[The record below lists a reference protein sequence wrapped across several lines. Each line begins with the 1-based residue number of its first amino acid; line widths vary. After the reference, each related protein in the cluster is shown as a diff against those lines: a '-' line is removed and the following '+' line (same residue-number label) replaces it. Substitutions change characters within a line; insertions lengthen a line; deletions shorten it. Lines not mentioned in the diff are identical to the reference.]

1 MAQTHADLAVRSA
14 ARQQHR
20 DRQTG
25 LTATA
30 YLTPA
35 LCAIAV
41 VNIFPLLYSFYMSLT
56 NRNGPR
62 RFPVG
67 EFALTGLDNYILLL
81 SRPAFYLVF
90 VKSLVFALV
99 CVTIFFVFGLALA
112 LLIEHPAIKGR
123 AIWRTL
129 LILPWAVPT
138 WVTALVWKF
147 MFNGQF
153 GTINHLLR
161 GAGLP
166 APDWLTDPFLA
177 WVAIVIVNLW
187 MSYPFFML
195 ILIGGLTA
203 IPSDLYEAASL
214 DGAGFWPQL
223 FTITIPLLRPVAVP
237 AVILSAIAQF
247 QMFNTV
253 YLMTKGGPFARVG
266 EPGATELLLVW
277 GYNQG
282 FQGSMMFGLT
292 SAFSIVVFVLLL
304 VFTLGATRLTNATRG
319 AYE

>member
-1 MAQTHADLAVRSA
+1 MAQTRVNPALRSQV
-14 ARQQHR
+14 QQQR
-20 DRQTG
+20 RERQTG
-25 LTATA
+25 LTAAA
-30 YLTPA
+30 YMTPA

-41 VNIFPLLYSFYMSLT
+41 VNVFPLLYSLYMSLT

-62 RFPVG
+62 RFPLG
-67 EFALTGLDNYILLL
+67 QFEITGFDNYLTLL
-81 SRPAFYLVF
+81 SRPTFYTVF
-90 VKSLVFALV
+90 VKSVIFALV
-99 CVTIFFVFGLALA
+99 CVAIFFVFGLALA

-123 AIWRTL
+123 AVWRTL

-138 WVTALVWKF
+138 WVTALVWRF

-161 GAGLP
+161 GMGLP
-166 APDWLTDPFLA
+166 APDWLTDPFFA
-177 WVAIVIVNLW
+177 WVAIVVVNLW

-214 DGAGFWPQL
+214 DGAGFWQQL
-223 FTITIPLLRPVAVP
+223 FRITIPLLRPVAVP
-237 AVILSAIAQF
+237 ALILSGISQF

-253 YLMTKGGPFARVG
+253 FLMTRGGPFTRVG

-282 FQGSMMFGLT
+282 FQGSMMYGLT
-292 SAFSIVVFVLLL
+292 SAFSIIVFLLL
-304 VFTLGATRLTNATRG
+304 LTMTLGATRFTNATKG

>member
-1 MAQTHADLAVRSA
+1 MAQTRADLGARPA
-14 ARQQHR
+14 ALPQRR
-20 DRQTG
+20 DNQTR
-25 LTATA
+25 LTAAA
-30 YLTPA
+30 YLAPA
-35 LCAIAV
+35 LCAIAI
-41 VNIFPLLYSFYMSLT
+41 VNVFPILYSLYMSLT

-67 EFALTGLDNYILLL
+67 QFELTGFENYARLL
-81 SRPAFYLVF
+81 SQPTFYIVF
-90 VKSLVFALV
+90 LKSVAFALV
-99 CVTIFFVFGLALA
+99 CVALFFVFGLALA
-112 LLIEHPAIKGR
+112 LLLEHPAIRGR

-153 GTINHLLR
+153 GTINHVLR
-161 GAGLP
+161 GVGLP
-166 APDWLTDPFLA
+166 APDWLTVPFTA

-195 ILIGGLTA
+195 ILIGGLGA
-203 IPSDLYEAASL
+203 IPGDLYEAASL
-214 DGAGFWPQL
+214 DGAGFWRQL
-223 FTITIPLLRPVAVP
+223 FSITIPLLRPVAVP
-237 AVILSAIAQF
+237 ALILSAIAQF

-253 YLMTKGGPFARVG
+253 YLMTRGGPFARVG
-266 EPGATELLLVW
+266 ESGSTELLLVW

-282 FQGSMMFGLT
+282 FQGSMMYGLT
-292 SAFSIVVFVLLL
+292 SAFSIVVFLILLAM
-304 VFTLGATRLTNATRG
+304 TLGATRLTNATRG